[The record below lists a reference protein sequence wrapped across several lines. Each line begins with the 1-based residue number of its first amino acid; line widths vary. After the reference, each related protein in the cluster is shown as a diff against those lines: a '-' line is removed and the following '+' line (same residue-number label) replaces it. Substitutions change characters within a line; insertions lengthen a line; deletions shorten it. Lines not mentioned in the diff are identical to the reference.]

1 MKFSLEN
8 GTGNSIYSYDTGQI
22 QLLPGSLDQEAGKK
36 PQLRVI
42 TRSVIVTPIA
52 LLEDWQP
59 QSAGELS
66 AEHFDP
72 VLEMQ
77 PELIVL
83 GTGAR
88 IHFPAGTVLARC
100 YQAGVGVEV
109 MDTGAACRTY
119 NILAAEGR
127 RVAAALLMIEAG

>member
-1 MKFSLEN
+1 MKFSLEY
-8 GTGNSIYSYDTGQI
+8 GTGNSIYSYATGQI
-22 QLLPGSLDQEAGKK
+22 QLIPGSLDPEAGKK

-59 QSAGELS
+59 QSVADLT
-66 AEHFDP
+66 AAHFEP

-88 IHFPAGTVLARC
+88 IQFPAGAILAPC
-100 YQAGVGVEV
+100 YQAGIGVEV